1 MARLAEEKLRIQR
14 RDLACVRQEAHW
26 KVLISYN
33 DAVEEALCL
42 GWTDSIVKTLDEA
55 RSESDDM
62 EAYGWVKLIDG
73 KLALV
78 GSDP

>member
-1 MARLAEEKLRIQR
+1 MYAKKHTGKPR
-14 RDLACVRQEAHW
+14 
-26 KVLISYN
+26 ISYN
-33 DAVEEALCL
+33 DAVEEALCF
-42 GWTDSIVKTLDEA
+42 GWIDSIVKTLDEA
-55 RSESDDM
+55 RAESDDM